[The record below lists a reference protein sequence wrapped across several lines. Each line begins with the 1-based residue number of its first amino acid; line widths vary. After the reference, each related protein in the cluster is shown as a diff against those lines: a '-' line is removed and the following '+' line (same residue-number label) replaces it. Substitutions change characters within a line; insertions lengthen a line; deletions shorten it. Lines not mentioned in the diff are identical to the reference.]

1 MYIKTYALLAS
12 SLMVLSAS
20 LCGIDVEKGIDKH
33 EAQKI
38 VLDAKVL
45 SIIDGNFLDGRK
57 VQEMYYLRGKI
68 YDFLFGA
75 KDETGTRVGSYFFD
89 DKWCSLNDLL
99 IAEEELDENSPHY
112 EARKHALHALLEQS
126 KAEFLRLSKKFSAES
141 RSVKSVTIR
150 LIEESCAKRGRHD
163 SLLLK
168 WGELTAANENE
179 VFDND
184 ILSFKDYTLFLT
196 DLFNFLHDLSNSCP
210 KAMKQFKDR
219 IEKCATIQQLTP
231 AAMAKLNVTIDQK
244 SFIKAVKSHYLDTVK
259 TDKITV
265 DTVCDLIRQFLQKK
279 SEPINEHAC

>member
-1 MYIKTYALLAS
+1 MLGVSLLAT
-12 SLMVLSAS
+12 
-20 LCGIDVEKGIDKH
+20 DVEKGIDKH
-33 EAQKI
+33 EAPKI

-45 SIIDGNFLDGRK
+45 AIIDGNFLDGRK

-75 KDETGTRVGSYFFD
+75 KNETGARVGFYFFN

-99 IAEEELDENSPHY
+99 IAEEELDANDPHY
-112 EARKHALHALLEQS
+112 EALKHALHALLEQS
-126 KAEFLRLSKKFSAES
+126 KAEFLRISKKFSAES
-141 RSVKSVTIR
+141 RSVKSVTTR
-150 LIEESCAKRGRHD
+150 LIEESCAKRNRGD

-168 WGELTAANENE
+168 WADLTAANENE

-210 KAMKQFKDR
+210 KAMKQFKER

-231 AAMAKLNVTIDQK
+231 AAMRKMNVTIDQK
-244 SFIKAVKSHYLDTVK
+244 AFIKAVKSHYLDTIK
-259 TDKITV
+259 TDKITI
-265 DTVCDLIRQFLQKK
+265 DIVCDLIRQFLQKK
-279 SEPINEHAC
+279 NELINEHTC